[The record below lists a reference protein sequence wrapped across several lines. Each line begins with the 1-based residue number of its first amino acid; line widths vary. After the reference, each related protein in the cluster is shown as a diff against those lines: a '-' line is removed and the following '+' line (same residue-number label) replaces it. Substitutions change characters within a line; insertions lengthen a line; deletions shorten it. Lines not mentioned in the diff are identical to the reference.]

1 MPAELRLQ
9 PNDARLVFLALA
21 YHLARPGSELDPET
35 KMPVEHGLAEVSS
48 ALQPQLRQAVASI
61 TLSAYQLQR
70 LGFAMLGSVN
80 ELKVYPM
87 LEARPPDQ
95 GGGRRSTV
103 PGFDQTLR
111 HLFPQVE
118 EDAEEVLAIAEQM
131 VMLKRRIDRA
141 TEEAQASEEPAQP
154 PATGEGR
161 APQRWWQLFRRRRT
175 RLWRG
180 HR

>member
-1 MPAELRLQ
+1 MPAELRLR
-9 PNDARLVFLALA
+9 PNDAKLVFLALA

-48 ALQPQLRQAVASI
+48 ALQPQLGQGVANI
-61 TLSAYQLQR
+61 TLSAYQLER
-70 LGFAMLGSVN
+70 LGSAVLGSVN

-87 LEARPPDQ
+87 LEARPPEE

-111 HLFPQVE
+111 YLFPHVE

-131 VMLKRRIDRA
+131 VMLKRQIDRA
-141 TEEAQASEEPAQP
+141 AEQARAAEGPSQPRPAE
-154 PATGEGR
+154 EGR
-161 APQRWWQLFRRRRT
+161 ERRRWWQLFRR
-175 RLWRG
+175 
-180 HR
+180 